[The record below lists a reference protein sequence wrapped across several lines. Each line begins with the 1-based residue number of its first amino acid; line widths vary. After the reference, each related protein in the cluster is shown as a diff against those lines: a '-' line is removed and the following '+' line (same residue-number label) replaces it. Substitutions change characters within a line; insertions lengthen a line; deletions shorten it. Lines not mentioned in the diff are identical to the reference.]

1 MYKRLAVLTVDVL
14 LIPLVFFFKWLS
26 GVMLSRPNEC
36 PMVTLGGKCV
46 TCGGT
51 HFVQSILSFRIY
63 DALCYNPF
71 LFALSLFLLVSFA
84 LLNVYLLF
92 GALNVKKLLL
102 KLYSIPSLIIWLS
115 AMFIFFLVRNVPLFV
130 KIFNLIF

>member
-14 LIPLVFFFKWLS
+14 LIPLAFFFKWLS

-36 PMVTLGGKCV
+36 PMVTIGGKCV

-71 LFALSLFLLVSFA
+71 LFALSLFLLVSFV

-115 AMFIFFLVRNVPLFV
+115 AMLLFFIIRNIHLFKMIIGLV
-130 KIFNLIF
+130 I